1 MTTWCKIS
9 VLLVFAAIV
18 GVGMPAAAGDAPATV
33 EIAGGAA
40 TVSLLDGSAWV
51 QKGARPPESALS
63 VDSRVFPGDR
73 VRIGKGSRLELEL
86 PDGSFL
92 RFDESTS
99 FTVLASGY
107 REKDQSRDIRIRML
121 LGKAW
126 ARVSRFLLGRGRF
139 VIETPTAV
147 AGVRGT
153 VYRLN
158 LNQDRSAT
166 VKVYDGEVEVRRR
179 QEDQAA
185 EGPGVLKAPH
195 PVSGPQPVTMEQW
208 VYIVGALQQID
219 IRSDGTAAPP
229 FRFDIEADLND
240 WVRWNQMRD
249 EKIREVRE
257 KLQK

>member
-1 MTTWCKIS
+1 MTTWWKIS
-9 VLLVFAAIV
+9 VLLVFAAV
-18 GVGMPAAAGDAPATV
+18 AGAGMPAAAADPPVTV
-33 EIAGGAA
+33 EIAGGSA

-51 QKGARPPESALS
+51 QRGEKPPESVLS
-63 VDSRVFPGDR
+63 VDGQVFPGDR
-73 VRIGKGSRLELEL
+73 VRTGKGSRLELEL

-92 RFDESTS
+92 RFDENTS
-99 FTVLASGY
+99 FTILASGY
-107 REKDQSRDIRIRML
+107 REKEERRDIRVRML

-139 VIETPTAV
+139 SIETPTAV

-185 EGPGVLKAPH
+185 GGPGALKEPH
-195 PVSGPQPVTMEQW
+195 PVSGPHPVSMEQW

-219 IRSDGTAAPP
+219 IRPDGTAAPP

-249 EKIREVRE
+249 EKIREMRE